1 VLLAATLV
9 FVVFVLDR
17 LELGS
22 PVRIRVYFAHT
33 TGLKPHAPLVVAGRP
48 VGRIETIVP
57 VDKGRTPL
65 LGDEE
70 GAAAIIALDGDEAWK
85 VPRNAQIFV
94 SARGMFSERYLEVAP
109 PPGEPAP
116 AVTDGAELR
125 GADPPALDSTL
136 YRAWGQMAIAKRF
149 AEQVQ
154 PEWQAFTA
162 QLDALRA
169 QLDALAAEVD
179 PGAAIAEV
187 RALGEQ
193 ATQLR
198 DALGDPATLSA
209 TLTSA
214 RATFA
219 RLRTSLDQLEP
230 RLAQLAAEVRRV
242 RGHLDAH
249 DPIVRGQAV
258 LADIR
263 AALAKLDPL
272 LAQVAEVSRRV
283 ELGEGSLGRLMHDP
297 EFPEDAKE
305 LGKIIK
311 RHPWRVISKPKD

>member
-1 VLLAATLV
+1 MLLAATLV

-22 PVRIRVYFAHT
+22 PVRVRVRFTHT

-48 VGRIETIVP
+48 IGRIETIVP
-57 VDKGRTPL
+57 VD
-65 LGDEE
+65 D
-70 GAAAIIALDGDEAWK
+70 GAAAIVAIDGDEAWK

-94 SARGMFSERYLEVAP
+94 SAKGVFSERYLEVAP
-109 PPGEPAP
+109 PPGEPEA

-136 YRAWGQMAIAKRF
+136 YRAWGQMAIAKSF
-149 AEQVQ
+149 ADEVQ

-169 QLDALAAEVD
+169 QLDALFAEVAPSMS

-198 DALGDPATLSA
+198 AALGDPAKLSA
-209 TLTSA
+209 TLTTA

-219 RLRTSLDQLEP
+219 RLRAALDQLEP
-230 RLAQLAAEVRRV
+230 RFDRLAAEVRRV

-249 DPIVRGQAV
+249 DPIARGQAV
-258 LADIR
+258 LAGVR
-263 AALAKLDPL
+263 AALAKIDPL
-272 LAQVAEVSRRV
+272 LAQVAEVSRRI

-311 RHPWRVISKPKD
+311 RQPWKVMSKPKDGP